1 MSRAMIHKSP
11 PLRLPLALMAVL
23 LTACQMSNPDNEIL
37 RAAETP
43 GAPPGADPNACY
55 ARHVTP
61 AIIETV
67 TEQVMVQPPQID
79 SSGKVIYPAV
89 YRTETRQE
97 IVRERKELWFETLC
111 REDWTPE
118 FISSVQRALQ
128 VRGYFHGTVNGRM
141 DHATR
146 RAIRTYQF
154 EQGVDSEVLSIAA
167 ARQLGLKEVPRED

>member
-1 MSRAMIHKSP
+1 MAM
-11 PLRLPLALMAVL
+11 LLA
-23 LTACQMSNPDNEIL
+23 ACQMSTPENEIL

-67 TEQVMVQPPQID
+67 TEHVMVQPPQVD
-79 SSGKVIYPAV
+79 SAGTVIYPAV

-128 VRGYFHGTVNGRM
+128 VRGYFQGAVSGKM

-146 RAIRTYQF
+146 RAIRAYQL

-167 ARQLGLKEVPRED
+167 ARQLGLKEVPREE